1 MPESSEASG
10 ARMASCAGGE
20 RDSSQNRHTITLQC
34 REIRPYMVISRA
46 GERYACGA
54 KDHEDLDPDSSDS
67 GKERH

>member
-1 MPESSEASG
+1 
-10 ARMASCAGGE
+10 
-20 RDSSQNRHTITLQC
+20 
-34 REIRPYMVISRA
+34 MVISRA